1 MHSRVWPS
9 TVQVTVVLPRPT
21 AVTVPSPEMVATE
34 VLPMCQVGVEE
45 VPDTFSW
52 YFSPAFCR
60 VKSVRLR
67 LREPV
72 LELELEPLPGLAKLH
87 RTVQVW
93 SRCPGWRSCTGRC
106 RSGWSR
112 PPWWR

>member
-1 MHSRVWPS
+1 M
-9 TVQVTVVLPRPT
+9 VVLPSPT

-45 VPDTFSW
+45 VPDTFIW
-52 YFSPAFCR
+52 NFSPALWR

-67 LREPV
+67 LREPLLLEV
-72 LELELEPLPGLAKLH
+72 LEELLALEKLH

-93 SRCPGWRSCTGRC
+93 VVPSQVGS
-106 RSGWSR
+106 
-112 PPWWR
+112 